1 MAYKQKL
8 QKKRWIS
15 TSVYRGYSQPPY
27 AVLGSS
33 DTGMWSDSPCP
44 SDKVKAELSG
54 FRAFLRSKG
63 IGSTIKTARSS
74 NLFMF
79 KRWVVVPKEDFAK
92 AKKLADQYLK
102 EKEKETSYI
111 HEAD

>member
-1 MAYKQKL
+1 MAYRQKS
-8 QKKRWIS
+8 QKKKWIR
-15 TSVYRGYSQPPY
+15 TDAWRGYYQLPY

-33 DTGMWSDSPCP
+33 DTGMWEDSPCP
-44 SDKVKAELSG
+44 STEVNKELEN

-63 IGSTIKTARSS
+63 IGSTIKTDRSS
-74 NLFMF
+74 NVFMI

-92 AKKLADQYLK
+92 ANKLAKQYLI
-102 EKEKETSYI
+102 EKKDETRYI